1 MTIQRPNDGAAGAQK
16 LGEASFLNGS
26 NSSYGVMF
34 ANKITVD
41 CP

>member
-1 MTIQRPNDGAAGAQK
+1 MEEFDGSLPKDQG
-16 LGEASFLNGS
+16 SGS
-26 NSSYGVMF
+26 NSNDGVMF